1 MIASLDSDGRR
12 FRRGVLVQTQ
22 FLDMGGNWDM
32 AVPQRRDTERE
43 GWEPDQV
50 LPERDRQRTVAGKAH
65 RVAPL
70 QGPRDST
77 VFRVE

>member
-1 MIASLDSDGRR
+1 MDSGTMIAKPGLRWTTVPPWPVVQGK
-12 FRRGVLVQTQ
+12 FRTWAENRNL
-22 FLDMGGNWDM
+22 

-50 LPERDRQRTVAGKAH
+50 LPERARQRTVAGKAH

-70 QGPRDST
+70 QETTR
-77 VFRVE
+77 